1 MLGEKEE
8 WTQACNECG
17 ELFFFESSIET
28 HKIHAH
34 KKSVDDNTTGDNVG
48 SKTSVVTEE
57 NKNDEDEEKLEKG
70 RNILNILI
78 RKPGSKKKLRMT
90 STRRTSPHKTLKG
103 MNKTK
108 LQCRARIANSSQGTI
123 DNESTVVSDDTKS
136 ASEIEKTLPDIN
148 PPGRITRSKS
158 IIKSQTENEDGNET
172 IPSLE
177 MSKVTKV
184 TSGTKHRTRSQ
195 SSEDS
200 AQKNNVTPQPSPA
213 SVLTK
218 ISRIVTR
225 SQTTE
230 DDGDKKEII
239 NVDSKKTVENRPEC
253 RMTRSH
259 HIASAVELSQPSV
272 SNSE

>member
-1 MLGEKEE
+1 M
-8 WTQACNECG
+8 
-17 ELFFFESSIET
+17 
-28 HKIHAH
+28 
-34 KKSVDDNTTGDNVG
+34 
-48 SKTSVVTEE
+48 
-57 NKNDEDEEKLEKG
+57 
-70 RNILNILI
+70 I
-78 RKPGSKKKLRMT
+78 RKPGSKKKPKMT
-90 STRRTSPHKTLKG
+90 ARKRTSPCKTSKG
-103 MNKTK
+103 MKNTE
-108 LQCRARIANSSQGTI
+108 LQCSARIVNLSQETI
-123 DNESTVVSDDTKS
+123 DNEAPAVSDETKS
-136 ASEIEKTLPDIN
+136 ASEMEKTLPDIN
-148 PPGRITRSKS
+148 PPRRITRSTS
-158 IIKSQTENEDGNET
+158 ILDSKTDNKDGSET
-172 IPSLE
+172 SPSLDKSE
-177 MSKVTKV
+177 VKNVT
-184 TSGTKHRTRSQ
+184 TAMKHRTRSQ

-259 HIASAVELSQPSV
+259 HIASAVELSQSSV